1 MSGQPGDR
9 PQRLFVSIPLPGS
22 VRDEI
27 AAVAESLCAHGDGIR
42 WGAGDRYHITLRFLG
57 DVEASR
63 VRAVADALRLGVRH
77 MAPFSFELNGAGA
90 FPSLK
95 RASVVWVGA
104 EASPELSRL
113 HDRVEATLTGIGFER
128 DPRPFS
134 PHVTIGRIRRG
145 ARPSGSLADSLAAVR
160 IDATVPVEAIALVR
174 SRLSPSGAR
183 HEDVAVCPLEGG

>member
-1 MSGQPGDR
+1 MSDR
-9 PQRLFVSIPLPGS
+9 PADPAQRLFVSIPLPGT
-22 VRDEI
+22 VRDGI
-27 AAVAESLCAHGDGIR
+27 AGVAESLRPHGDGIR
-42 WGAGDRYHITLRFLG
+42 WGSSDRYHITLRFLG
-57 DVEASR
+57 DVAASR
-63 VRAVADALRLGVRH
+63 VDAVADALRLGVRGLP
-77 MAPFSFELNGAGA
+77 PFSFELSGAGA
-90 FPSLK
+90 FPSLR

-104 EASPELSRL
+104 DATAELSCL
-113 HDRVEATLTGIGFER
+113 HDRVEAALTGVGFER

-183 HEDVAVCPLEGG
+183 HENVAVCPLEGG